1 MTLQPDFPM
10 QAWPTGM
17 ATRPAV
23 AELLAG
29 GVPSAEAIS
38 AVSASVRF
46 RWSSRRAVTFVWRG
60 EAARVELLRF
70 IHGGASRLPLRRLP
84 GTDLWLLRVPV
95 ENEGRF
101 EYKLSVAGPGA
112 RTGCSIR

>member
-17 ATRPAV
+17 ATHPAV

-38 AVSASVRF
+38 RFSASMRF
-46 RWSSRRAVTFVWRG
+46 RWSSR
-60 EAARVELLRF
+60 
-70 IHGGASRLPLRRLP
+70 
-84 GTDLWLLRVPV
+84 
-95 ENEGRF
+95 GR
-101 EYKLSVAGPGA
+101 
-112 RTGCSIR
+112 